1 MPRATYG
8 PKVRAR
14 AKSLLKIL
22 LLFVNGEVENSDR
35 FDLKYCWLDEEKP
48 PQLRIETNLRTLE
61 ALTNSQENRLT
72 KAQIRE
78 SLKRMDD
85 FLNILKD
92 ERIQKR
98 GLEDWRF
105 TLTLCSKDIEENLQQ
120 FSKTW
125 DNLCPQTQ
133 EKLISESIFPP
144 IPELNS
150 IPEKLNSEHLDNLL
164 QNHWER
170 LNNTEKNNLENAIQA
185 AFQLCDPA
193 QDWIEG
199 DRLDKFINLSQVSYP
214 GWSEIDGLTQFAV
227 FLATFSD
234 NLSSE
239 LFDEIKV
246 FVESR
251 QTKLNFNNLLIKAIR
266 EKSERNISPKNTL
279 EDLIIEVI
287 PTELSKGVRVS
298 MWDAN
303 NFSSPLVQD
312 ETMSLDELPN
322 FLENWLEENSEY
334 TSPTLH
340 IFVPRNWL
348 NLDLSERQTESE
360 LTLGSQY
367 KLVMRTHHNLTPT
380 GKQYYKLWQQ
390 KWQLLEAKIDQ
401 TAQTT
406 FVRADCG
413 SPAKLFQTLKSSE
426 MAILEN
432 LDMAKLEKILEFVA
446 RKTALPV
453 ALWSRRSELSDRIDN
468 ILDCEVNQLSER
480 ILEERCNSLTED
492 DNHIG
497 HHLTLVWEDPN
508 IVPPTLQ
515 FDSEAC

>member
-1 MPRATYG
+1 
-8 PKVRAR
+8 
-14 AKSLLKIL
+14 
-22 LLFVNGEVENSDR
+22 
-35 FDLKYCWLDEEKP
+35 
-48 PQLRIETNLRTLE
+48 
-61 ALTNSQENRLT
+61 
-72 KAQIRE
+72 
-78 SLKRMDD
+78 
-85 FLNILKD
+85 
-92 ERIQKR
+92 
-98 GLEDWRF
+98 
-105 TLTLCSKDIEENLQQ
+105 
-120 FSKTW
+120 
-125 DNLCPQTQ
+125 
-133 EKLISESIFPP
+133 
-144 IPELNS
+144 
-150 IPEKLNSEHLDNLL
+150 
-164 QNHWER
+164 
-170 LNNTEKNNLENAIQA
+170 
-185 AFQLCDPA
+185 
-193 QDWIEG
+193 
-199 DRLDKFINLSQVSYP
+199 LSQVSYP

-234 NLSSE
+234 YLTRE
-239 LFDEIKV
+239 LFDEIKA

-251 QTKLNFNNLLIKAIR
+251 NPKLNFNNLLIKAMR
-266 EKSERNISPKNTL
+266 EKSERNISPKNIL
-279 EDLIIEVI
+279 EHLIIEVI
-287 PTELSKGVRVS
+287 PQEQSKGVRVS

-322 FLENWLEENSEY
+322 FLETWLEENSEY

-390 KWQLLEAKIDQ
+390 KWQLLETKIEQ
-401 TAQTT
+401 TAKTT

-432 LDMAKLEKILEFVA
+432 LEMAKLEKTLEFVA

-453 ALWSRRSELSDRIDN
+453 ALWSRRSELSDRIDY
-468 ILDCEVNQLSER
+468 ILDCQVSQLSER